1 MSRNDSA
8 PPHGYW
14 AMFVAVFGWLAP
26 MGVYYVLLWQ
36 FRADEVWTQVGPYL
50 LMAFALLAVFAEVS
64 ALFMAA
70 IAWPRKSAK
79 GAIGIALVLLVLNSL
94 MLMQGLREMQ

>member
-14 AMFVAVFGWLAP
+14 ALMVAVFGWVAP
-26 MGVYYVLLWQ
+26 MGVYYALLWA
-36 FRADEVWTQVGPYL
+36 FRGDEVWLQAGPFL
-50 LMAFALLAVFAEVS
+50 LTAFALLAVFAEVS

-70 IAWPRKSAK
+70 IAWPVKSAK
-79 GAIGIALVLLVLNSL
+79 AAIGVALVLLILNSV
-94 MLMQGLREMQ
+94 MLAQGLKQIQ

>member
-14 AMFVAVFGWLAP
+14 ALMVAVSGWLVP
-26 MGVYYVLLWQ
+26 MAVYYLLLWM
-36 FRADEVWTQVGPYL
+36 FRADEVWAQVGPYL
-50 LMAFALLAVFAEVS
+50 LIAFALLSLFAEVS

-70 IAWPRKSAK
+70 IAWPAKSAK
-79 GAIGIALVLLVLNSL
+79 GAIAVALVLLILNSV
-94 MLMQGLREMQ
+94 MLAQGLRQIQ